1 MKILVL
7 GASGMLGHVM
17 LRVMAETAEHDVSAT
32 ARSAAVKRYFEP
44 ALAERIVTG
53 VDVENFDAL
62 ASVFAEV
69 RPEMVINCIGV
80 IKQLS
85 DANEPLRA
93 LPINSLLPHRL
104 ARLCALGGA
113 RLVHVSTDCVFSGAN
128 GGYRESDPSDAE
140 DLYGKSKFLGEV
152 AYSNTITLRTSIIG
166 HELQSAHGLI
176 DWFLAQSGEC
186 SGYRRAIF
194 SGVPT
199 VILARIVRDV
209 VIPLPELSGVYHVA
223 ACPISKYELLRL
235 VASVY
240 DKKINIVPQDSVMI
254 DRSLNAERFF
264 AATGYAPPEWP
275 ELIRTMH
282 DYRQARA

>member
-1 MKILVL
+1 
-7 GASGMLGHVM
+7 MLGHVM